1 MQLKPTQ
8 ANDWLLLMVSLKMYV
23 FKTTSKAAEEHSGH
37 GFDFI
42 HTIFY
47 PGVFLTHIRLRMFS
61 VMFIIASFVGIFLLG
76 MKR

>member
-1 MQLKPTQ
+1 
-8 ANDWLLLMVSLKMYV
+8 MVSLKIYV
-23 FKTTSKAAEEHSGH
+23 FKTTSKAADEHSGH

-47 PGVFLTHIRLRMFS
+47 PGIFLTHITLRMFS
-61 VMFIIASFVGIFLLG
+61 VMFILESFFGIFLLG